1 MTCKGKSQVRV
12 QQETKS
18 IRLQRIRA
26 LSSIPVAFAWVQVA
40 PRREASIW
48 VQAAGVQA
56 TRRERQVLAVG
67 SECAVGSS
75 ECENGE
81 GIRGHVSRSLTA
93 APRKQVRERSWVHTG
108 RGGRHFHPVELTRH
122 GFSCIISRGHHF
134 SLPLQATSGK
144 TFGCGWEKSN
154 NNTNIVEK
162 TQMYV
167 LCHFLLYALQVFL
180 HLVRPT
186 EF

>member
-1 MTCKGKSQVRV
+1 MTCKGERPSEVVVGNKIYQVTEN
-12 QQETKS
+12 QGFILYTCFFCMGLGCPQ
-18 IRLQRIRA
+18 
-26 LSSIPVAFAWVQVA
+26 
-40 PRREASIW
+40 EASIW

-75 ECENGE
+75 EHENGE
-81 GIRGHVSRSLTA
+81 EIRGHVNSSLTA

-108 RGGRHFHPVELTRH
+108 RGGRHFHPVELTHH

-167 LCHFLLYALQVFL
+167 MCHFPLQALQVFL